1 MMDFPQIRETHF
13 AKAEKKARYETLKE
27 ALKRKAKS

>member
-1 MMDFPQIRETHF
+1 MDFLQSQETHF
-13 AKAEKKARYETLKE
+13 AKAEKKARYETLKD